1 MVRGLPISFDR
12 IQTLSILKWVF
23 GVLLKLI
30 LGILL
35 LWLSAA
41 LGYVLFDALKAIP
54 WMERGAVVFTAGF
67 ILYFLM
73 HILLYKPILSHV
85 LAHEL
90 THALAA
96 TLMGGKVSSIE
107 ASEKGGTTMV
117 NKSHIFISLAPYVFP
132 FYTAIGTAFYAIA
145 APQHQIYVIG
155 VLGFTYAFHI
165 ALTVYSLS
173 HHQPDLQE
181 GGVVFSLIVIVT
193 GNLVV
198 LALLICL
205 LWPQAL
211 TVSQAVSGVTTWGQY
226 IAQTLYTLVKPYFSH
241 LEVQPK

>member
-1 MVRGLPISFDR
+1 
-12 IQTLSILKWVF
+12 LSILKWIF
-23 GVLLKLI
+23 GFLLKLI

-54 WMERGAVVFTAGF
+54 WMQKEAVVFTACF

-117 NKSHIFISLAPYVFP
+117 NKSHIFISLAPYIFP
-132 FYTAIGTAFYAIA
+132 FYTAIAVAFYAIA
-145 APQHQIYVIG
+145 AHQHQVYVI
-155 VLGFTYAFHI
+155 VVIGFTYAFHI

-181 GGVVFSLIVIVT
+181 GGVVFSLIVILA

-198 LALLICL
+198 LTLLICL
-205 LWPQAL
+205 LWPQTL
-211 TVSQAVSGVTTWGQY
+211 TVPQAVSATGAWGQT
-226 IAQTLYTLVKPYFSH
+226 IAQALWGFAKPYFSH
-241 LEVQPK
+241 LEAHPQ